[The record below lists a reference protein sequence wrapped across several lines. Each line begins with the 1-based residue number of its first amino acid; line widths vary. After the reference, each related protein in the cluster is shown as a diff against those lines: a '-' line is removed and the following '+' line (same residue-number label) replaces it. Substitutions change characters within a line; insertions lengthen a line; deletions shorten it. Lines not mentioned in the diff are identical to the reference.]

1 MKGESKKK
9 ASKETASKVDRDRG
23 ASRSSSLDV
32 VVEEDGE
39 ETKGNGRRRRDD
51 DINDSPHN
59 SPSRDIHLPH
69 IDLTKRSS
77 TRKKDKSQV
86 RISCVN
92 DNFVLMLSY
101 VLKIMKLNV

>member
-39 ETKGNGRRRRDD
+39 ERKGNGGRRRDD

-86 RISCVN
+86 MISCVN
-92 DNFVLMLSY
+92 DNVRSFAS
-101 VLKIMKLNV
+101 

>member
-9 ASKETASKVDRDRG
+9 SSKETASKVDRDRG

-39 ETKGNGRRRRDD
+39 ERKGDCRRRDD
-51 DINDSPHN
+51 DINDSSHN
-59 SPSRDIHLPH
+59 STSRDIHLPH
-69 IDLTKRSS
+69 IDLAKG

-86 RISCVN
+86 VFSCVN
-92 DNFVLMLSY
+92 DKLITFVL
-101 VLKIMKLNV
+101 LNHIFS

>member
-9 ASKETASKVDRDRG
+9 SSKETASKVDRDRG

-39 ETKGNGRRRRDD
+39 ERKGDGRRRDD
-51 DINDSPHN
+51 DINDSSHN
-59 SPSRDIHLPH
+59 STSRDIHLPH
-69 IDLTKRSS
+69 IDLAKG

-86 RISCVN
+86 VFSCVN
-92 DNFVLMLSY
+92 DKLITFVLLIHIFS
-101 VLKIMKLNV
+101 